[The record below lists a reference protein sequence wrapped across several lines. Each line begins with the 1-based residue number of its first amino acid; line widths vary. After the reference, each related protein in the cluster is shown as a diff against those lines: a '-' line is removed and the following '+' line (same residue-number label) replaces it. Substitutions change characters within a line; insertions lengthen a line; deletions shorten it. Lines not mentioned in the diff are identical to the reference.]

1 MDNIKKAI
9 QSGETILGIEL
20 GSTRIK
26 AVLIAPD
33 HTPIASGSHN
43 WENRLENNTSG
54 PTVWKMPGKA
64 CRTHM
69 PIWQP
74 KLRKI
79 TACP

>member
-43 WENRLENNTSG
+43 WENRLENNIWTYRLE
-54 PTVWKMPGKA
+54 MPGKA